1 MIVILCWLDDR
12 VHTDLTARE
21 LSGATMQ
28 ISDVYFDP
36 YDVEIHRDPY
46 ATYERLRDEAPLYY
60 NERHDFYAVSRYDD
74 VERALADRATF
85 TSGRGNV
92 LEFIKS
98 GVQMPSGIV
107 AAEDP
112 PTHTIHRSL
121 MSRVFTPRKVA
132 GLGSTIRD
140 FCAEYLDPLVGTDRF
155 DVIAEF
161 ASLMPMR
168 VISLLLG
175 IPEADQVA
183 IRDTSNA
190 NMRTKAGKG
199 IRVTEQNMVL
209 GQEFAEYIDWR
220 IDNPSDDIMTDLL
233 NAEFEDHDGT
243 RRRLTRREV
252 LTYVYVIAGAGNETS
267 ARLIGWT
274 AKVLADHP
282 DQRRELV
289 ADRSLI
295 PNAIEEILRFENP
308 APTTARYV
316 AADVTLYDD
325 VVPAGAAMLILGGSA
340 NRDER
345 KYREPKRFD
354 IRRDIGMQLTF
365 GHGAH
370 FCLGA
375 ALARLEGRIAL
386 DEMLSRFPEWDVD
399 GSEARMAHS
408 STVRGWECLPL
419 VIP

>member
-1 MIVILCWLDDR
+1 
-12 VHTDLTARE
+12 
-21 LSGATMQ
+21 MQ

-36 YDVEIHRDPY
+36 YDAEIHRNPY
-46 ATYERLRDEAPLYY
+46 PTYQRPRDEAPLYY

-74 VERALADRATF
+74 VERGLADRQTF
-85 TSGRGNV
+85 ISGRGNV

-98 GVQMPSGIV
+98 GAQMPPGIV
-107 AAEDP
+107 VAEDP

-132 GLGSTIRD
+132 ALETAIRSY
-140 FCAEYLDPLVGTDRF
+140 CAEFLDPLVGAERF
-155 DVIAEF
+155 DLIADF
-161 ASLMPMR
+161 AAQMPMR
-168 VISLLLG
+168 VISMLLG

-183 IRDTSNA
+183 IRDKGNA

-199 IRVTEQNMVL
+199 MRINQQNLML
-209 GQEFAEYIDWR
+209 GGEFAAYIDWR
-220 IDNPSDDIMTDLL
+220 TENPSDDIMTDLL

-243 RRRLTRREV
+243 RRRLTRQEL

-282 DQRRELV
+282 DQRRAL
-289 ADRSLI
+289 AQDRSLI
-295 PNAIEEILRFENP
+295 PNAIEEVLRFENP
-308 APTTARYV
+308 APIAARSV
-316 AADVTLYDD
+316 AADVELHGE
-325 VVPAGAAMLILGGSA
+325 VVPAGAAIVILMGAA

-345 KYREPKRFD
+345 KYLDPNRFD
-354 IRRDIGMQLTF
+354 IKRDIGMQLTF

-386 DEMLSRFPEWDVD
+386 DELLNRFPEWDVD
-399 GSEARMAHS
+399 VEEARMAPS

-419 VIP
+419 LVG